1 MEYLHCLQINWPKC
15 CTGAIFV
22 CMLNYITA
30 NTVHSDF
37 KCIYWCTAVVH
48 NNTHTIANY
57 SVSQCNSS
65 CMHSCIN
72 HYICMDTCAH
82 MGIYMYKQVY
92 HIAIA
97 S

>member
-37 KCIYWCTAVVH
+37 KCICWYTVVVH

-57 SVSQCNSS
+57 SVSWCNS
-65 CMHSCIN
+65 
-72 HYICMDTCAH
+72 
-82 MGIYMYKQVY
+82 YMYGHMCSHGYIYTNKY
-92 HIAIA
+92 TIYIAG
-97 S
+97 

>member
-1 MEYLHCLQINWPKC
+1 MEYLHCLQINCRKC

-65 CMHSCIN
+65 CMHAVVLTIIYVWT
-72 HYICMDTCAH
+72 HVLTWAYIYTNT
-82 MGIYMYKQVY
+82 Y
-92 HIAIA
+92 AI
-97 S
+97 

>member
-37 KCIYWCTAVVH
+37 KCICWYTVVAH

-57 SVSQCNSS
+57 SVSS
-65 CMHSCIN
+65 CMHVVVPTIIYVWTHLLTWVCIYTN
-72 HYICMDTCAH
+72 KYTI
-82 MGIYMYKQVY
+82 
-92 HIAIA
+92 
-97 S
+97 